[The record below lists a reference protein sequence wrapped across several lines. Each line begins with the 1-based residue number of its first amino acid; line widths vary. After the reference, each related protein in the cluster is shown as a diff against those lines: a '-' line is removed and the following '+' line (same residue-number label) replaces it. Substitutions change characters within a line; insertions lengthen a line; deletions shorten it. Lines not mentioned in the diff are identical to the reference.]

1 MKSKCEIEMD
11 FERAMAQAQ
20 ELEEI
25 SDELS
30 KIASA
35 HVADAFE
42 MLAKNW
48 QGDNSKNFLK
58 KSSGLTTDM
67 IETADDLLKIAR
79 NIRTTAGIV
88 YKAESMARQIAY

>member
-11 FERAMAQAQ
+11 FERALAQAQ

-35 HVADAFE
+35 HVAEALE

-48 QGDNSKNFLK
+48 QGDNSKSFLR
-58 KSSGLTTDM
+58 KSGGITTDM